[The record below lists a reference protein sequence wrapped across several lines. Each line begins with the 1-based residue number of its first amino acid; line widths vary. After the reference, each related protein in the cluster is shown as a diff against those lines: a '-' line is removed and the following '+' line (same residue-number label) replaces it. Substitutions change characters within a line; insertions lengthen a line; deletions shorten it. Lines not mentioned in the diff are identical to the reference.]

1 MAEAPYQRDWRPIG
15 ARHGLRISHA
25 TGPSEPDDWGD
36 ADPPVLATTFSV
48 VRDDG
53 ALVLRHLVPYPLAP
67 DWVHALIAVLDV
79 PADEL
84 PAATTWGRRADEL
97 AAYRRELA
105 ALPGEPP
112 PA

>member
-15 ARHGLRISHA
+15 ARHGLRITHV
-25 TGPSEPDDWGD
+25 TGPPDPGDWDD
-36 ADPPVLATTFSV
+36 ADPPPLATTFTV

-67 DWVHALIAVLDV
+67 DWVHALIGVLDV

-97 AAYRRELA
+97 AAHRRELA
-105 ALPGEPP
+105 GLPGDA
-112 PA
+112 PAD